1 LNPPAYSDGMGVRRG
16 GIGAVGLSVLL
27 TGAWLATPSQAADD
41 AQLYLVQ
48 GLPNRTVDVEI
59 DGDSVADGVAATK
72 VAGPFDVSAGSHTVR
87 ISDGDETVVEKT
99 VKVGGGDSMD
109 VVAHLPAPGE
119 TDPVITAYDND
130 LAAVPSDKANL
141 TVAHTA
147 EVPPADVT
155 VNGKVLFADIAN
167 GEALSLV
174 VPVGTYETAIVPHD
188 KDTPVYL
195 GPLKLTVE
203 GGALNRVYA
212 VGDPEKKTMNVAVHV
227 IEVQKS
233 GSKKPDKVDTG
244 TGGQAA
250 GLESGREPVLWVDL
264 TR

>member
-1 LNPPAYSDGMGVRRG
+1 MIVRRV

-27 TGAWLATPSQAADD
+27 AGAWLATPSRAADD
-41 AQLYLVQ
+41 AEIYLVQ

-59 DGDSVADGVAATK
+59 DGDSVATGVAATK

-87 ISDGDETVVEKT
+87 VSDGGKTIVEKS
-99 VKVGGGDSMD
+99 VKVGADQSTD
-109 VVAHLPAPGE
+109 VVAHLPSPGDS
-119 TDPVITAYDND
+119 DPVITAYQND
-130 LAAVPSDKANL
+130 LSAVPADKANL

-147 EVPPADVT
+147 AVPSADVT

-167 GEALSLV
+167 GEALSLI
-174 VPVGTYETAIVPHD
+174 VPVGTYTVSIVPHG
-188 KDTPVYL
+188 KDSPVYL

-227 IEVQKS
+227 IDVQKS
-233 GSKKPDKVDTG
+233 GSRKPKRVDTG

-250 GLESGREPVLWVDL
+250 GLAAGQEPVLWVDL